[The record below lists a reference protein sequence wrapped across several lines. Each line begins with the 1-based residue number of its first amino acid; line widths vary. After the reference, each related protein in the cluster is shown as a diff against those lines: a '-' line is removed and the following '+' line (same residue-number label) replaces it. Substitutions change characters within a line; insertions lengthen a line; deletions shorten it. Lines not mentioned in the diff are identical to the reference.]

1 MKPEVFYFAGYV
13 CVLNKKV
20 YDESYYKM
28 ISLIQKED
36 NAERI
41 LQELLKILGD
51 DEDKI
56 SLETVLNELQTADD
70 ADKDAAMLL
79 GLDVALSD
87 DYWADDE
94 KIFFDNA
101 CKKLNYPAH
110 TFDELFKTMKAAADQ
125 TIEADIATSKKL
137 HGKAF
142 YAFMEKITSGN
153 LKDRFKQRYINCLLS
168 GQDYSDSIKSMRE
181 ISKEDITY
189 AKEALIALSDKLN
202 LFLHNLQE
210 SQKKVKLATG
220 LLRKENNEQDI
231 EQSLNGIKQKMIE
244 IVNQVKEQVNNSLQ
258 THEIAA
264 KYYTIAFMGRTKAG
278 KSTLHSV
285 VLGGLNKEFIGVGK
299 ERTTRLNRIYK
310 WNGIRIIDTPGIG
323 APGGKSDVDIA
334 KSIVDESDLICYVV
348 TSDSIQETEFAFL
361 KELKDRNKPIVI
373 LLNKKENLLHPVHR
387 KKFLENPL
395 YWYERT
401 DNNAIEGHLIRI
413 KEYAEKYY
421 NNAYF
426 DIFPVQLMAAQL
438 AMNETD
444 AGLKKTLYSGSRL
457 QHFLDNLRVQILI
470 NGKIKR
476 SQTMLNGTIYSLVE
490 YKRSFESHIAELKAL
505 QETLRKQS
513 HSALEKIKKAG
524 EDSPKRL
531 KEGIETLFDD
541 FIQNDIRRFAN
552 EHYDLKEDALNSQW
566 KKYFKQTGFESRIK
580 DRVERESEL
589 YKNEVENILKSF
601 SENLSFAFET
611 INVTFNITDTFDIQ
625 NFIRIASGVAGLV
638 GSILLGVLGASN
650 PIGWIVLGAGII
662 GGFLAGLFKSKDEK
676 VREAQDKLYESIKNS
691 FEENRNATISGIV
704 ENFTKMVNTTK
715 STVEK
720 LFNTLDSVLTKLIND
735 LAPLKEAAGYH
746 ESVLNKLYA
755 IRILNFAK
763 NSDRFNID
771 DQSLLSRISVE
782 HDFAKTLKIKT
793 DLVNWIDTKKLTH
806 ILQEDIILEAL

>member
-1 MKPEVFYFAGYV
+1 MKSEVFYFAGYV
-13 CVLNKKV
+13 CVLNKKI

-36 NAERI
+36 NAESI

-70 ADKDAAMLL
+70 SDKDAAMLL

-94 KIFFDNA
+94 KTFFDNA
-101 CKKLNYPAH
+101 YKKLNYSAH

-125 TIEADIATSKKL
+125 TIEADITTSKKL

-258 THEIAA
+258 AHEIAA

-395 YWYERT
+395 HWYERT

-457 QHFLDNLRVQILI
+457 QQFLDNLRVQILI

-513 HSALEKIKKAG
+513 HSALKKIKKAG

-552 EHYDLKEDALNSQW
+552 EHYDLKEDALNAQW

-611 INVTFNITDTFDIQ
+611 INVTFNITDTFDMKAMLAIGGS
-625 NFIRIASGVAGLV
+625 ILGLV
-638 GSILLGVLGASN
+638 GGVLIALSN
-650 PIGWIVLGAGII
+650 PIGWALAI
-662 GGFLAGLFKSKDEK
+662 GGLAVGLFSALFKSKAEK
-676 VREAQDKLYESIKNS
+676 IREAQDKLYESIKNS

-704 ENFTKMVNTTK
+704 ENFTKMVNKTE

-720 LFNTLDSVLTKLIND
+720 LFTTLDSVLTKLIND

-793 DLVNWIDTKKLTH
+793 DLVNWIDTEKLTH

>member
-1 MKPEVFYFAGYV
+1 MKSEVFYFAGYV
-13 CVLNKKV
+13 CVLNKKI

-36 NAERI
+36 NAESI

-70 ADKDAAMLL
+70 SDKDAAMLL

-94 KIFFDNA
+94 KTFFDHA
-101 CKKLNYPAH
+101 CKKLNYSAH

-125 TIEADIATSKKL
+125 TIEADITTSKKL

-153 LKDRFKQRYINCLLS
+153 LKERFKQRYINCLLS

-189 AKEALIALSDKLN
+189 AKDALIALSDKLN

-258 THEIAA
+258 AHEIAA

-457 QHFLDNLRVQILI
+457 QQFLDNLRVQILI

-490 YKRSFESHIAELKAL
+490 YKRTFESHIAELKAL

-552 EHYDLKEDALNSQW
+552 EHYDLKEDALNAQW

-611 INVTFNITDTFDIQ
+611 INVTFNITDTFDMKAMLAIGGS
-625 NFIRIASGVAGLV
+625 ILGLV
-638 GSILLGVLGASN
+638 GGVLIALSN
-650 PIGWIVLGAGII
+650 PIGWALAI
-662 GGFLAGLFKSKDEK
+662 GGLAVGLFSALFKSKAEK
-676 VREAQDKLYESIKNS
+676 IREAQDKLYESIKNS

-704 ENFTKMVNTTK
+704 ENFTKMVNKTE

-720 LFNTLDSVLTKLIND
+720 LFTTLDSVLTKLIND